1 VPDAEGSR
9 AGNEGERVRHLLL
22 IAMLAAAPLAAR
34 AQDAAVPDH
43 GLAFDDAKHRL
54 WYARFWTGKC
64 TGLAFYECRS
74 GEPNWN
80 ETTRRLVTA
89 APAERRAALSARLL
103 KLGRSVGHEW
113 AKENDVRKISTDH
126 IRTWYILLDE
136 AKDAEA
142 AIAQIE
148 SEAARALARR

>member
-1 VPDAEGSR
+1 MR
-9 AGNEGERVRHLLL
+9 WRHSLLF
-22 IAMLAAAPLAAR
+22 IALLAAAPAR
-34 AQDAAVPDH
+34 AQEADVPYQ
-43 GLAFDDAKHRL
+43 GLSFDDAKHRL

-80 ETTRRLVTA
+80 ETTRRLATT

-113 AKENDVRKISTDH
+113 AKENDVRRISTDH
-126 IRTWYILLDE
+126 IRTWYIVLDE

>member
-9 AGNEGERVRHLLL
+9 AGKQGERVRHLLL
-22 IAMLAAAPLAAR
+22 IAMLAAAPFAAR
-34 AQDAAVPDH
+34 AQDAEVLDH
-43 GLAFDDAKHRL
+43 GLTFENAKHRL

-74 GEPNWN
+74 GDPNWN
-80 ETTRRLVTA
+80 ETTRRLVTT

-113 AKENDVRKISTDH
+113 AKENDVRKINTDH

-136 AKDAEA
+136 AKVAEA
-142 AIAQIE
+142 AIALVE
-148 SEAARALARR
+148 SEAAQAFARR